1 LGAIHWYG
9 AWRQYCF
16 YPADGSTFSNG
27 CLRDIASFL
36 DELNE
41 KKEKQ

>member
-1 LGAIHWYG
+1 MKTGT
-9 AWRQYCF
+9 
-16 YPADGSTFSNG
+16 TFNNG